1 MEKMKGYAE
10 SFPPA
15 PSSRQELPAL
25 TTSTGQA
32 VLGCRVSILGEDG
45 SAVLRAPAVLSS
57 DL

>member
-25 TTSTGQA
+25 TTSAGQDVPGA
-32 VLGCRVSILGEDG
+32 T
-45 SAVLRAPAVLSS
+45 SAS
-57 DL
+57 